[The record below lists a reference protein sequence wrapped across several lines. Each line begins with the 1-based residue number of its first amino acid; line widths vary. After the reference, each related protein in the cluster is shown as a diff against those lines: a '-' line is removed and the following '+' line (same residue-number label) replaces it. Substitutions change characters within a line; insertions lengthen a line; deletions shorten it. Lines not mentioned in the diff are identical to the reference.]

1 MSTDA
6 RRETLVIVNPVAR
19 NLPSPKRLDEA
30 VRWLQ
35 AQGWQVERRETER
48 PGQATEL
55 TAGAARRGLPLVF
68 VCGGDGTLSEA
79 ANGLAGSDT
88 ALAVIPAGTVRI
100 WAKEMSIPRRP
111 ADAVKAAVEGER
123 RRVDLGR
130 AGERY
135 FLLMAGYGLD
145 GAIARRVNLGLK
157 SRLGAATYAIASV
170 RETLRYRS
178 SPVTLRFDD
187 EEIAAQVLM
196 LVAGNT
202 RNYAG
207 LVEITREA
215 QVDDGLLDVCVFQ
228 GKGMLDIVLHALR
241 TLLRRHL
248 RSEKVLYRKTRRLEL
263 AWEKPLPVQLDGDAY
278 EMSPTQVEVVP
289 GALWVAVPKGVRSP
303 LFRE

>member
-1 MSTDA
+1 VSTDA
-6 RRETLVIVNPVAR
+6 CRETLVVVNPAAR
-19 NLPSPKRLDEA
+19 NLPSRRRLDEA
-30 VRWLQ
+30 VDWLRG
-35 AQGWQVERRETER
+35 QGWVVGRRETAG

-55 TAGAARRGLPLVF
+55 AVEAAERGLPLLF

-79 ANGLAGSDT
+79 ANGLAGRDT

-100 WAKEMSIPRRP
+100 WAKEMRIPRRP
-111 ADAVKAAVEGER
+111 LEAVKAAVEGER

-145 GAIARRVNLGLK
+145 GAIARRVHLGLK
-157 SRLGAATYAIASV
+157 SRLGAATYVIASI
-170 RETLRYRS
+170 REAMRYRS
-178 SPVTLRFDD
+178 SPVTLRLDG
-187 EEIAAQVLM
+187 EEHAAQVLM

-207 LVEITREA
+207 VAEITREA
-215 QVDDGLLDVCVFQ
+215 QVDDGLLDVCVYQ
-228 GKGMLDIVLHALR
+228 GKGKLDIILHGLR

-248 RSEKVLYRKTRRLEL
+248 RSRKVLYRKVRRLEL
-263 AWEKPLPVQLDGDAY
+263 AWGEPLPVQLDGDAY
-278 EMSPTQVEVVP
+278 ELSPTRVEVAP
-289 GALWVAVPKGVRSP
+289 GALWVMVPRGVSSP